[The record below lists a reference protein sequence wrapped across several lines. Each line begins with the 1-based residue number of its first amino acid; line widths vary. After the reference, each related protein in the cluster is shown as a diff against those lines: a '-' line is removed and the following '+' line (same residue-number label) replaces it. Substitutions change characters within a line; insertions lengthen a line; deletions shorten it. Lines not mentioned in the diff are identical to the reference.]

1 MRRNLP
7 RWHRT
12 LGFLLLSLCSLC
24 TSAYAAEEITLF
36 SYQQKPPYIIDSKR
50 QQGLYF
56 DLAKQLNAS
65 LPQYHFVIRQI
76 PRKRLDYLLA
86 KDRLDGIVLGTNPDW
101 FADAHRHLWSEAF
114 IDDANLLVSRNEGQ
128 VSKLSAENLDGRRL
142 GVISGHRYPE
152 LAELFER
159 KQIRREDG
167 VSESVNLLRLQRN
180 WIDAAVIGRRTLE
193 FYLHEQQGLR
203 RQLYIAQPPLRSYQ
217 RYLLVPARHAR
228 LLPDLNRVIGQL
240 QQAPAW
246 QARLA
251 HYR

>member
-1 MRRNLP
+1 MP

-128 VSKLSAENLDGRRL
+128 VSKLSADSLDGRRL

-159 KQIRREDG
+159 KRIRREDG